1 MGSPVTPETTSVPKA
16 TGTVGPTAGDTSA
29 PKGGYPARARSSKGK
44 KRGAT
49 FALGDPALEE
59 TLRQKDAQ
67 TSPSAAVAMPPPP
80 EKPKSAVDVV
90 APPAYPKSSS
100 DVPVPEPKR
109 APPVRETRT
118 FVAQSAAEL
127 TETRVDAETAAELLK
142 ADVAPL
148 TAFVAVDDS
157 RREIARQSKGS
168 QGKSV
173 ARRRSRSTSRGARA
187 RSVSPT
193 RAKESEEN
201 LNRARLLEATK
212 VPSPL
217 HEEKKR
223 VRLVVTR
230 PHGQMVTTVCWVDLH
245 RTCEFLW

>member
-1 MGSPVTPETTSVPKA
+1 M
-16 TGTVGPTAGDTSA
+16 
-29 PKGGYPARARSSKGK
+29 
-44 KRGAT
+44 
-49 FALGDPALEE
+49 
-59 TLRQKDAQ
+59 
-67 TSPSAAVAMPPPP
+67 
-80 EKPKSAVDVV
+80 
-90 APPAYPKSSS
+90 
-100 DVPVPEPKR
+100 
-109 APPVRETRT
+109 RETRT
-118 FVAQSAAEL
+118 FETQSAAKL

-157 RREIARQSKGS
+157 RREIARQSKGGP
-168 QGKSV
+168 GKSV

-217 HEEKKR
+217 HEEKEKGSIGSDKATWANGYD
-223 VRLVVTR
+223 RLLGRPAPYMRIPLVDAPPTEVTKLEHQ
-230 PHGQMVTTVCWVDLH
+230 PLGGLVPNSQHFSYGTASL
-245 RTCEFLW
+245 E